1 MPQPLDFGTRLSD
14 EEYDRRIVVLR
25 RGLPPVPSP
34 EQDRELR
41 RKELDLAIDHRLGRG
56 FPAER
61 REALWAVQERIEKRR
76 LRLALGYVVRRLF
89 SRLLT
94 RDADAMAAFAAGEY
108 GKVLSKPELRRFLD
122 LEEGA
127 RPALPVDTDRFKP

>member
-1 MPQPLDFGTRLSD
+1 MQALSGNTVYTDQWDARITNNMPH
-14 EEYDRRIVVLR
+14 
-25 RGLPPVPSP
+25 
-34 EQDRELR
+34 
-41 RKELDLAIDHRLGRG
+41 ID
-56 FPAER
+56 
-61 REALWAVQERIEKRR
+61 
-76 LRLALGYVVRRLF
+76 
-89 SRLLT
+89 LT